1 MPSLRPI
8 LARLALA
15 ALVLLPLIGHAATGD
30 NQANASVNLALLSS
44 ASVTG
49 SAASGA
55 GRGMPSDILF
65 DPATGTYAARTG
77 WNEYGVAY
85 GANLGRV
92 GEAAAFTWQVSWSSA
107 KNINYVTI
115 GGSYANQPQTNTMWN
130 VQRRLGSTWTTIA
143 EGKGGWI
150 SNGIFTWGGAEQPAV
165 VADGLRLLAYSDG
178 ANDLFSIH
186 LRGRGGQSNG
196 EDERGQPIKATLV
209 QYLSTTTTPPPVP
222 PTHGVVNVLFDTDIG
237 PDCDDAGTVA
247 ILHAMADAGEC
258 RILGM
263 AATVSS
269 EWAAPCLDALN
280 TYYGRPDILIGTLK
294 DSGFLNAS
302 SYSENVAKNFPN
314 DLRNGANA
322 PDAVTMYRRVLA
334 AQPDGSV
341 VMVAVGPLRNMSYL
355 VRSGADG
362 VSGLTGRDLIA
373 RKVKSLVIMGGRFPS
388 GQEWNIEQDP
398 LAAQIVAREW
408 PTDMVFSDEPIG
420 ASIITGHSLTSKTP
434 VTNPVRRAYE
444 LWVGPNRGRSSWDQ
458 TAAYYAIRGGDGLFG
473 LSGPGTADFQSNGS
487 ASFTPSTN
495 GRHRYMT
502 KLVSNSQIAA
512 VIEELMVRAPGATP
526 PPTAPAIT
534 TQPGNATVTAPATA
548 TFSVA
553 ASGSPAPTYQWSSA
567 PSGSTTFTAISGATS
582 ASYTTGATSTGMN
595 GTQYRCVATNSAG
608 STTSTAATLTV
619 TAAATAP
626 VITSQPSNTTVTAP
640 ATATFSVA
648 ASGSPA
654 PTYQWSSA
662 PSGSTTFTAISGAT
676 SASYTT
682 GATSTAM
689 SGTQYRCVATNSAG
703 STTSTAATLTVTAA
717 ATAPAI
723 TSQPTNATVTAPA
736 TATFSVAASGSPAP
750 TFQWESAPSGSATF
764 SPISGATSAS
774 YTTGATSTGMNGTQ
788 YRSVATNSAGSTT
801 STAATLTVT
810 AAATAP
816 AITSQPTNV
825 TVTAPATATY
835 TVTASGSPVPTFQWE
850 SAPSGSATFTAI
862 SGATSASYTTGATS
876 TGMNGTQYRC
886 VATNSAGSTTSTAA
900 TLTVTA
906 AATAPAITTQPTNVT
921 VTAPATATYTVTASG
936 SPAPTFQW
944 ESAPSGSATFTA
956 ISGATSASYTTG
968 ATSTGMNGTQYRC
981 VATNSA
987 GAATSNVATL
997 TVNAVALRNPENPA
1011 GTVAGLAYAYYAVAT
1026 DGTIPNLAALVPT
1039 ATGTVTTFD
1048 LSSRTRDDNI
1058 AFVYTGYLSVPTD
1071 GVYTLYTTS
1080 DDGSRLL
1087 IGTTVVVDNDGP
1099 HAMQER
1105 SGVIGLKAGRHALT
1119 VHFAQG
1125 AGGFGLEVRWEGP
1138 GIAKALVPAN
1148 ALFRI
1153 GTATATVPT
1162 ISSQPVSLSVV
1173 VGATATFSVTASG
1186 TPAPTYQWQK
1196 NGTNIGSANAPSYT
1210 TPATVTGDNG
1220 ATYRCVVTNSAGS
1233 VTSTSATLT
1242 VTVTPVVVV
1251 VPPTPAA
1258 PTVSGEGTATPTLS
1272 GTSVA
1277 GATITIYD
1285 GATLL
1290 GTVTANSSGAWTF
1303 APTLTAGMY
1312 QITTTASNS
1321 AGTSA
1326 ASPAV
1331 TVVIPST
1338 SGGSGGSSGDSGGSC
1353 GFGGLGI
1360 VMLALG
1366 ALVCLRV
1373 TRGRCSF

>member
-654 PTYQWSSA
+654 PT
-662 PSGSTTFTAISGAT
+662 
-676 SASYTT
+676 
-682 GATSTAM
+682 
-689 SGTQYRCVATNSAG
+689 
-703 STTSTAATLTVTAA
+703 
-717 ATAPAI
+717 
-723 TSQPTNATVTAPA
+723 
-736 TATFSVAASGSPAP
+736 
-750 TFQWESAPSGSATF
+750 FQWESAPSGSATF

-788 YRSVATNSAGSTT
+788 YRS
-801 STAATLTVT
+801 
-810 AAATAP
+810 
-816 AITSQPTNV
+816 
-825 TVTAPATATY
+825 
-835 TVTASGSPVPTFQWE
+835 
-850 SAPSGSATFTAI
+850 
-862 SGATSASYTTGATS
+862 
-876 TGMNGTQYRC
+876 